1 MAQHKTAVTPLL
13 MHNGITEVLH
23 EATVL
28 CFSLAVTEGNMA
40 SAGESPNELITCTL
54 CEEPYDDNHH
64 KAKFLA
70 CHHTFCSNCLSQWQR
85 KKHQPNTNSIRCP
98 VCNQITDVPDSG
110 VNGLQTNFYIE
121 RMIKISKETE
131 ESKSVKKQKGCQK
144 HGNQQKFFF
153 CETCN
158 MAICHNCTVLDH
170 QKTEGHVI
178 TGIQE
183 ATESHRHT
191 LEHQLKRSQATEAE
205 IQGAIQEIESKM
217 HTIQEDKDSA
227 TENLTAFI
235 QFAQCELEQWRQK
248 ATDAISQHHAAQHS
262 KLLGKKIQLQQAR
275 GLLEKHVNQSK
286 ETAET
291 DDISDIISSKGKLE
305 KATKIATLD
314 ITDQKRNRFES
325 GLILS
330 TNPPNDMMRDI
341 GKAWLQSIPPISA
354 VLRNNKLTAGLKSVI
369 TLELFNDAGNKV
381 PFAAPF
387 LAIQITGPQQQ
398 ELPVT
403 LNTAHPECTVAFTP
417 QTSGKHEI
425 ALTYMGHKLQSKET
439 HIMVDSNN
447 PLLKFGKKGGGKG
460 TFAFPSGI
468 AISNHCLYVVDT
480 GNRLIQ
486 KFTTEGE
493 FLSQFRID
501 INGADYSTCD
511 MAVDE
516 YRGLI
521 ICTEISMN
529 NFVNPVKGN
538 KVLVF
543 NLEGQFQREYTNT
556 KMLLPLCITIDTHG
570 NAIISDSKRNAMFI
584 HDRDGNLIGEMGN
597 SEILKSPSY
606 MCMQEDNSIIVS
618 DKDNDCIRIC
628 NLEGKFTHQI
638 GSYGYGNGQL
648 RTPNGVATDGEYI
661 LVADWGKDCIQVF
674 RHDGTFAF
682 MIESETDR
690 ISSIQGLAITP
701 DGYVYVVDRDKH
713 CIKKYKY
720 KDMP

>member
-1 MAQHKTAVTPLL
+1 M
-13 MHNGITEVLH
+13 
-23 EATVL
+23 
-28 CFSLAVTEGNMA
+28 
-40 SAGESPNELITCTL
+40 
-54 CEEPYDDNHH
+54 
-64 KAKFLA
+64 
-70 CHHTFCSNCLSQWQR
+70 
-85 KKHQPNTNSIRCP
+85 
-98 VCNQITDVPDSG
+98 CNQITDLPKNG
-110 VNGLQTNFYIE
+110 VDGLQANFYIE
-121 RMIKISKETE
+121 HVKEIIQETE
-131 ESKSVKKQKGCQK
+131 EPMSHKNTMGCQK

-158 MAICHNCTVLDH
+158 MAICQSCTVLDH
-170 QKTEGHVI
+170 KETKGHVI

-183 ATESHRHT
+183 ATQSRRYT

-205 IQGAIQEIESKM
+205 IQSAIQEIESKM
-217 HTIQEDKDSA
+217 QTIQHDKDSA
-227 TENLTAFI
+227 TENLKAFI
-235 QFAQCELEQWRQK
+235 QFAQQELEQCQQK
-248 ATDAISQHHAAQHS
+248 ATDAIYQHQVAQHS

-275 GLLEKHVNQSK
+275 GLLEKCVNQSK
-286 ETAET
+286 ETART
-291 DDISDIISSKGKLE
+291 DDISDIVSSGRKLE

-314 ITDQKRNRFES
+314 IMDNKRNRFES
-325 GLILS
+325 GLILG
-330 TNPPNDMMRDI
+330 TNPPNDMLYDI
-341 GKAWLQSIPPISA
+341 GKTWLQSFLPTSA
-354 VLRNNKLTAGLKSVI
+354 VFRNNKLTAGFKSVI
-369 TLELFNDAGNKV
+369 TLELFNDVGNRI

-403 LNTAHPECTVAFTP
+403 LNTTHPECTVVFTP

-447 PLLKFGKKGGGKG
+447 PLLKFGKRGGGKG
-460 TFAFPSGI
+460 TFTFPRGI
-468 AISNHCLYVVDT
+468 TISNNCLYVVDT

-501 INGADYSTCD
+501 INGADYSTFD

-516 YRGLI
+516 DRGLI

-529 NFVNPVKGN
+529 NLVNFVKAN

-570 NAIISDSKRNAMFI
+570 NAIISDSKRDAMFI

-597 SEILKSPSY
+597 SEILKTPSY

-618 DKDNDCIRIC
+618 DFGNDCIRIC
-628 NLEGKFTHQI
+628 NSEGKFTHQI
-638 GSYGYGNGQL
+638 GSYGHGNGQL
-648 RTPNGVATDGEYI
+648 RWPYGVATDGEYI
-661 LVADWGKDCIQVF
+661 LVADSYNNRIQVF
-674 RHDGTFAF
+674 RHDGTFAYV
-682 MIESETDR
+682 IESQTDPL
-690 ISSIQGLAITP
+690 SWPQGLAITQ
-701 DGYVYVVDRDKH
+701 DGYVYVVDRENH

-720 KDMP
+720 QDMP

>member
-1 MAQHKTAVTPLL
+1 M
-13 MHNGITEVLH
+13 
-23 EATVL
+23 
-28 CFSLAVTEGNMA
+28 
-40 SAGESPNELITCTL
+40 
-54 CEEPYDDNHH
+54 
-64 KAKFLA
+64 
-70 CHHTFCSNCLSQWQR
+70 
-85 KKHQPNTNSIRCP
+85 
-98 VCNQITDVPDSG
+98 CNRITDLPKNG
-110 VNGLQTNFYIE
+110 VDGLQTNFYIE
-121 RMIKISKETE
+121 HVKEIIQETE
-131 ESKSVKKQKGCQK
+131 EPMSDKNKIGCQK

-158 MAICHNCTVLDH
+158 MAICQSCTVLDH
-170 QKTEGHVI
+170 KETKGHVI
-178 TGIQE
+178 TGISE
-183 ATESHRHT
+183 ATESRRHT
-191 LEHQLKRSQATEAE
+191 LEHQLKRSQATAAE
-205 IQGAIQEIESKM
+205 IQSAIQEIESKM
-217 HTIQEDKDSA
+217 QTTQHDKDSA
-227 TENLTAFI
+227 TENLKAFI
-235 QFAQCELEQWRQK
+235 QFAQQELEQCQQK

-275 GLLEKHVNQSK
+275 GLLEKFVNQSK
-286 ETAET
+286 ETAKT
-291 DDISDIISSKGKLE
+291 DDISDIMSSGRKLE

-314 ITDQKRNRFES
+314 IMDKKRTRFES
-325 GLILS
+325 GLILG
-330 TNPPNDMMRDI
+330 TNPPNDMLYDI
-341 GKAWLQSIPPISA
+341 GKTCLQSFLPTS
-354 VLRNNKLTAGLKSVI
+354 VVFRNNKLTAGFKSVI

-403 LNTAHPECTVAFTP
+403 LNTTHPECTVVFTP

-425 ALTYMGHKLQSKET
+425 ALSYMGYKLQSKET
-439 HIMVDSNN
+439 HIMVDGIN
-447 PLLKFGKKGGGKG
+447 PLLKFGKRGRGKG
-460 TFAFPSGI
+460 TFTFPRGI
-468 AISNHCLYVVDT
+468 TISNNCLYVVDT

-516 YRGLI
+516 ERGLI
-521 ICTEISMN
+521 ICTEILMDKH
-529 NFVNPVKGN
+529 VTPIKGN

-556 KMLLPLCITIDTHG
+556 KMLLPLCITIDTNG

-597 SEILKSPSY
+597 SEILKTPSY

-618 DKDNDCIRIC
+618 DAGNHCIRIC
-628 NLEGKFTHQI
+628 NSEGKFTHQI
-638 GSYGYGNGQL
+638 GSYGHGNGQL
-648 RTPNGVATDGEYI
+648 PLAYGVATDGEYI
-661 LVADWGKDCIQVF
+661 LVADSCNNRIQVF
-674 RHDGTFAF
+674 RHDGTFAY
-682 MIESETDR
+682 MIESQTDPL
-690 ISSIQGLAITP
+690 SWPQGLAITQ
-701 DGYVYVVDRDKH
+701 DGYVYVVDRENH